1 VAQIL
6 HSSPPKGNQP
16 RKNEREEKNPVGKNL
31 EKSKKE

>member
-6 HSSPPKGNQP
+6 HSSPPKGNQQ
-16 RKNEREEKNPVGKNL
+16 RENEREEKNPVGKNL